1 VAIGNVLGWVRQQIG
16 VVSATFWGGFGNKL
30 GWLDDN
36 GIICERVAVAMS
48 DATKQLRT
56 IDVEPDEH
64 MLIKPGELIDIVEL
78 SPLTLQDRRIY
89 NLLILNA
96 WDSITEP
103 KEHRIHKRDLRG
115 THHTNER
122 VGESL
127 LRLMGA
133 VAQLR
138 IERDAGDGA
147 GVETFTRRVQLLAG
161 TEEAAR
167 SDGIIFYSFPAAVRG
182 IIRTSSQYARLQK
195 QVMFAFSSKYA
206 LALYEMVQKRG
217 NLKFKTS
224 EEFPVDRFRALLGV
238 DNGKLEAYKSFK
250 QRAIDPAVLE
260 VNGLGEFGCK
270 VEPIYKG
277 RKVTAIRLSW
287 WQKNLDE
294 RKSALNELRFSRV
307 GRRARLKGEVVNI
320 APAGL
325 RLDPPQLVAVGR
337 EEPASPPRTPPH
349 PKTLPSAM
357 STEQPGRA
365 AKRPHPNLLPSEG
378 QGASR
383 ARHPNL
389 LPSEG
394 RSGLKESQFSTLRAS
409 FPGIDIEE
417 MERQFV
423 AWNDDRGTTPE
434 NYVAALYGFIKRKL
448 EREASG

>member
-1 VAIGNVLGWVRQQIG
+1 
-16 VVSATFWGGFGNKL
+16 
-30 GWLDDN
+30 
-36 GIICERVAVAMS
+36 MS
-48 DATKQLRT
+48 DSVKQLRT

-115 THHTNER
+115 SHHTNER
-122 VGESL
+122 VGDSL

-138 IERDAGDGA
+138 IERDAGEGQ
-147 GVETFTRRVQLLAG
+147 GLETFTRRVQLLSG

-167 SDGIIFYSFPAAVRG
+167 SDGLIFYSFPAAVRG
-182 IIRTSSQYARLQK
+182 IIRESSQYARLQK
-195 QVMFAFSSKYA
+195 QVMFAFTSKYA

-224 EEFPVDRFRALLGV
+224 EEFPIDRFRLLLGV
-238 DNGKLEAYKSFK
+238 EEGKLHAFKSFK

-277 RKVTAIRLSW
+277 RKVTAVRLSW
-287 WQKNLDE
+287 WAKNLDE
-294 RKSALNELRFSRV
+294 RKVALNELRFSRI
-307 GRRARLKGEVVNI
+307 GRRARLKGEVVTI

-325 RLDPPQLVAVGR
+325 PLAPPQDVAITTAPANPGVIPHPRMLPSSLAKAQAEQG
-337 EEPASPPRTPPH
+337 EPTAHPRTLPSSRAKGQGGTAESTPH
-349 PKTLPSAM
+349 PKMLP
-357 STEQPGRA
+357 
-365 AKRPHPNLLPSEG
+365 L
-378 QGASR
+378 GASGLTEKQMER
-383 ARHPNL
+383 FR
-389 LPSEG
+389 
-394 RSGLKESQFSTLRAS
+394 RDFSGL
-409 FPGIDIEE
+409 DIP
-417 MERQFV
+417 
-423 AWNDDRGTTPE
+423 W
-434 NYVAALYGFIKRKL
+434 L
-448 EREASG
+448 EREFRAWVAERDEPMDYAGAFYGFMKQKQRQQNS